1 MNLKTIT
8 IALTVLVFAVL
19 ATVIMQKGSYVSQA
33 TEHYEKTTG
42 NSFNG
47 TSRILKFVNESIET
61 NKTLWLMTCDAVQN
75 VKTAKQMAEL
85 ESKYFPGI
93 KGNMSIAQKNRKFE
107 ATMAYYIVSY
117 YSNVEVDKKT
127 DVKTLTGLTAIDVNA
142 LLGNAV
148 VSSGD
153 EEGEE
158 GEGAVE
164 GAEGEAAEAAVEEA
178 PAPEPK
184 KAAKGKKG
192 KKGKKKR

>member
-61 NKTLWLMTCDAVQN
+61 NKTLWLMTCDAIQN
-75 VKTAKQMAEL
+75 VKTAKQMAEM

-107 ATMAYYIVSY
+107 IPATPYYIVSY
-117 YSNVEVDKKT
+117 YDKVEVDKKT
-127 DVKTLTGLTAIDVNA
+127 DVKTLTGLSAIDVNA
-142 LLGNAV
+142 LLGNVAIAKAA
-148 VSSGD
+148 D
-153 EEGEE
+153 EEEGEE
-158 GEGAVE
+158 E
-164 GAEGEAAEAAVEEA
+164 EAAEE
-178 PAPEPK
+178 
-184 KAAKGKKG
+184 
-192 KKGKKKR
+192 

>member
-19 ATVIMQKGSYVSQA
+19 ATVVMQKGSYVSQA

-61 NKTLWLMTCDAVQN
+61 NKTLWLMTCDAIQN

-85 ESKYFPGI
+85 ESRYFPGI

-107 ATMAYYIVSY
+107 ATMSYYIVSY
-117 YSNVEVDKKT
+117 YDKVEVDKKT

-142 LLGNAV
+142 LLGNVAIAKAAA
-148 VSSGD
+148 D
-153 EEGEE
+153 EEEGEE
-158 GEGAVE
+158 GEE
-164 GAEGEAAEAAVEEA
+164 EAAEE
-178 PAPEPK
+178 
-184 KAAKGKKG
+184 
-192 KKGKKKR
+192 

>member
-148 VSSGD
+148 MAKDG

-158 GEGAVE
+158 GEEALE

-184 KAAKGKKG
+184 KAAKGKK

>member
-148 VSSGD
+148 MAKDG

-158 GEGAVE
+158 GEEALE

-184 KAAKGKKG
+184 KAAKGKK
-192 KKGKKKR
+192 KKGKKR

>member
-148 VSSGD
+148 MAKDG

-158 GEGAVE
+158 GEEALE

-192 KKGKKKR
+192 KKKR

>member
-19 ATVIMQKGSYVSQA
+19 ATVVMQKGSYVSQA

-61 NKTLWLMTCDAVQN
+61 NKTLWLMTCDAIQN

-107 ATMAYYIVSY
+107 ATMSYYIVSY
-117 YSNVEVDKKT
+117 YDKVEVDKKT

-142 LLGNAV
+142 LLGNVAIAKAAA
-148 VSSGD
+148 D
-153 EEGEE
+153 EEEGEE
-158 GEGAVE
+158 GEE
-164 GAEGEAAEAAVEEA
+164 EAAAAE
-178 PAPEPK
+178 
-184 KAAKGKKG
+184 
-192 KKGKKKR
+192 

>member
-178 PAPEPK
+178 PAPAPK
-184 KAAKGKKG
+184 KAAKGKK
-192 KKGKKKR
+192 KKGKKR